1 MERRS
6 SFEARI
12 TTIRSLFLYRLTI
25 HQSNCRKRGIDIIPA
40 LTIFFLLLLSG
51 PIIIQN
57 LVSMAYAD
65 KSGGNPLINGVT
77 DQLLNVDTTQAA
89 TQQQQQQQLQPQQAP
104 QQGQQLPQQQIQQQT
119 LSQSNSNTTA
129 TPTPS
134 TTNTGSE
141 NSMPVSSIKITSV
154 NPPSVSSISQLPT
167 SISPPTSLQSDRNS
181 IFQAF
186 NSSNIGNNHPI
197 PELVS
202 YAGSLVTLDGTSS
215 HSPDG
220 KPVGFTWTQVSGP
233 SVKLNGASSSKATF
247 TAPDASM
254 NTIMYFKLIVMD
266 TTGLSDS
273 ALVKVTVM
281 PAAVVSS
288 SLPGIIPP
296 PST

>member
-202 YAGSLVTLDGTSS
+202 NAGSLVTLDGTSS

-220 KPVGFTWTQVSGP
+220 KPIAFIWTQIAGP
-233 SVKLNGASSSKATF
+233 SVVLNGADSSKATF
-247 TAPDASM
+247 IAPNIPISTAM
-254 NTIMYFKLIVMD
+254 FFKLIVMD

-273 ALVKVTVM
+273 AIVKVTV
-281 PAAVVSS
+281 
-288 SLPGIIPP
+288 IP
-296 PST
+296 

>member
-6 SFEARI
+6 SFEAGI
-12 TTIRSLFLYRLTI
+12 TTIRSLFLYRFTI

-40 LTIFFLLLLSG
+40 LTICFLLLLSV

-65 KSGGNPLINGVT
+65 KSGGNSLINGIT
-77 DQLLNVDTTQAA
+77 DQLLNVYTTQAA
-89 TQQQQQQQLQPQQAP
+89 TQQQQQQQQQPQQPP

-119 LSQSNSNTTA
+119 LSPSNSNTTA
-129 TPTPS
+129 SPTSS
-134 TTNTGSE
+134 TINTGSE
-141 NSMPVSSIKITSV
+141 NSIPVSSIKITSV

-167 SISPPTSLQSDRNS
+167 GISPPSSLQNDSNN

-202 YAGSLVTLDGTSS
+202 NAGSLVTLDGTSS

-220 KPVGFTWTQVSGP
+220 KPIAFTWTQIAGP
-233 SVKLNGASSSKATF
+233 SVVLNGADSSKATF
-247 TAPDASM
+247 IAPNIPTSTVM
-254 NTIMYFKLIVMD
+254 FFKLIVMD

-273 ALVKVTVM
+273 AIVKVTV
-281 PAAVVSS
+281 
-288 SLPGIIPP
+288 IP
-296 PST
+296 

>member
-65 KSGGNPLINGVT
+65 KSGGNSLINGIT
-77 DQLLNVDTTQAA
+77 DQLLNVAA
-89 TQQQQQQQLQPQQAP
+89 TQQNQQPQPQQAP
-104 QQGQQLPQQQIQQQT
+104 QQGQQLPHQQIQQQT
-119 LSQSNSNTTA
+119 LSPSNSNTTA

-167 SISPPTSLQSDRNS
+167 SISPPSSLQSDRNS

-202 YAGSLVTLDGTSS
+202 NAGSLVTLDGTSS

-220 KPVGFTWTQVSGP
+220 KSIAFTWTQIAGP
-233 SVKLNGASSSKATF
+233 YVVLNGADSSKATF
-247 TAPDASM
+247 IAPNIPISTAM
-254 NTIMYFKLIVMD
+254 FFKLIVMD

-273 ALVKVTVM
+273 AIVKVTV
-281 PAAVVSS
+281 
-288 SLPGIIPP
+288 IP
-296 PST
+296 

>member
-6 SFEARI
+6 SFEAGI

-25 HQSNCRKRGIDIIPA
+25 HQSNCRKRGIDIISV

-65 KSGGNPLINGVT
+65 KSGGNSLINGIT

-89 TQQQQQQQLQPQQAP
+89 TQQQQQPQPQQAP

-119 LSQSNSNTTA
+119 LSPSNSNTTA

-141 NSMPVSSIKITSV
+141 KSIPVSSIKITSV

-167 SISPPTSLQSDRNS
+167 SISPPSSLQSDRNS

-202 YAGSLVTLDGTSS
+202 NAGSLVTLDGTSS

-220 KPVGFTWTQVSGP
+220 KPIAFTWTQIAGP
-233 SVKLNGASSSKATF
+233 SVVLNGADSSKATF
-247 TAPDASM
+247 IAPNISISTAM
-254 NTIMYFKLIVMD
+254 FFKLVVMD

-273 ALVKVTVM
+273 AIVKVTV
-281 PAAVVSS
+281 
-288 SLPGIIPP
+288 IP
-296 PST
+296 

>member
-65 KSGGNPLINGVT
+65 KSGGNSLINGIT
-77 DQLLNVDTTQAA
+77 DQLLNVDTTQSA
-89 TQQQQQQQLQPQQAP
+89 TQQQQPQPQPQQAP

-119 LSQSNSNTTA
+119 LSPSNSNTTA

-167 SISPPTSLQSDRNS
+167 SISPPSSLQSDRNS

-202 YAGSLVTLDGTSS
+202 NAGSLVTLDGTSS

-220 KPVGFTWTQVSGP
+220 KPIAFTWTQIAGP
-233 SVKLNGASSSKATF
+233 SVVLNGADSSKATF
-247 TAPDASM
+247 IAPNISIGTAM
-254 NTIMYFKLIVMD
+254 FFKLVVMD

-273 ALVKVTVM
+273 AIVKVTV
-281 PAAVVSS
+281 
-288 SLPGIIPP
+288 IP
-296 PST
+296 

>member
-6 SFEARI
+6 SFEAGI

-40 LTIFFLLLLSG
+40 LTIFFLLSLSV

-65 KSGGNPLINGVT
+65 KSSDNSLINGIT

-89 TQQQQQQQLQPQQAP
+89 TQQQQPQQP
-104 QQGQQLPQQQIQQQT
+104 SQQGQQLPEQQIQQQT
-119 LSQSNSNTTA
+119 LSPSNSNTTA
-129 TPTPS
+129 SPTSS

-141 NSMPVSSIKITSV
+141 NSIPVSSIKITSV
-154 NPPSVSSISQLPT
+154 NPPSASSISQLPT
-167 SISPPTSLQSDRNS
+167 GISPPSSLQSDSSN

-186 NSSNIGNNHPI
+186 NSSNISNNHPI

-202 YAGSLVTLDGTSS
+202 NAGSLVTLDGTSS

-220 KPVGFTWTQVSGP
+220 KPIAFTWTQIAGP
-233 SVKLNGASSSKATF
+233 SVVLNGADSSKATF
-247 TAPDASM
+247 IAPNIPTSTAM
-254 NTIMYFKLIVMD
+254 FFKLIVMD

-273 ALVKVTVM
+273 AIVKATV
-281 PAAVVSS
+281 
-288 SLPGIIPP
+288 IP
-296 PST
+296 

>member
-25 HQSNCRKRGIDIIPA
+25 HQSNCGKRGIDIISA
-40 LTIFFLLLLSG
+40 LTIIFLLLLSV

-65 KSGGNPLINGVT
+65 KSGGNSLINSVT

-89 TQQQQQQQLQPQQAP
+89 TQQQQQLQPQQAP

-119 LSQSNSNTTA
+119 LSPSNNNTTA

-167 SISPPTSLQSDRNS
+167 SISPPSSLQSDRNS

-202 YAGSLVTLDGTSS
+202 NAGSLVTLDGTSS

-220 KPVGFTWTQVSGP
+220 KSIAFTWTQIAGP
-233 SVKLNGASSSKATF
+233 YVVLNGADSSKATF
-247 TAPDASM
+247 IAPNIPISTAM
-254 NTIMYFKLIVMD
+254 FFKLIVMD

-273 ALVKVTVM
+273 AIVKVTV
-281 PAAVVSS
+281 
-288 SLPGIIPP
+288 IP
-296 PST
+296 